1 MKAMQRNTAK
11 RWITGA
17 AALGGLLVLAAC
29 SNWPNTALLQ
39 SASAGEPVAIDQAR
53 ALAGVGRGD
62 APGFPVQLSTAG
74 HYRLTS
80 DLVVPAGSAGIVISA
95 AGVHLDLN
103 GFTIR
108 GPMAASNDNANGVHA
123 KAAGAVVRNGNVRG
137 FSGTGVQLDAEA
149 RLENLEVSDN
159 AGMGVHANTSASRPV
174 HLRQVRA
181 LRNGMDGFWLQTGTI
196 EQSRA
201 EDNGRTGFALGALIA
216 RQDIAA
222 SGNRG
227 FEGDVF

>member
-1 MKAMQRNTAK
+1 MQANTAK

-17 AALGGLLVLAAC
+17 ATLGGLLVLAAC

-39 SASAGEPVAIDQAR
+39 SASASEPLAIDQAR
-53 ALAGVGRGD
+53 ALAGVARGD
-62 APGFPVQLSTAG
+62 APGFPVTLAAPG

-80 DLVVPAGSAGIVISA
+80 DLVVPAGSAGIVIAA
-95 AGVHLDLN
+95 AGVQLDLN
-103 GFTIR
+103 GFTVR
-108 GPMAASNDNANGVHA
+108 GPMAASDDGVTGVHA
-123 KAAGAVVRNGNVRG
+123 RAAGAVVRNGSVRG
-137 FSGTGVQLDAEA
+137 FAGTGVQLDAEA

-181 LRNGMDGFWLQTGTI
+181 LRNGMDGFWLQTGSI

-201 EDNGRTGFALGALIA
+201 EGNGRAGFALGALIA

>member
-1 MKAMQRNTAK
+1 MQRNTAK
-11 RWITGA
+11 RWITGT

-39 SASAGEPVAIDQAR
+39 SASANEPVAIDQAR
-53 ALAGVGRGD
+53 ALAGVGRSD
-62 APGFPVQLSTAG
+62 APGFPVQLSVAG

-80 DLVVPAGSAGIVISA
+80 DLVVPAGSAGIVITA

-103 GFTIR
+103 GFTVR
-108 GPMAASNDNANGVHA
+108 GPMVASNDGVNGANGLHA
-123 KAAGAVVRNGNVRG
+123 KAAGTVVRNGSVRG
-137 FSGTGVQLDAEA
+137 FAGTGVQLDAEA

-201 EDNGRTGFALGALIA
+201 EDNGRAGFALGALIA

-222 SGNRG
+222 SGNKG